1 MKILIM
7 GLPGAGK
14 TTLATALVPMLKA
27 VWFNADEFRTHIS
40 WDLDFSPEA
49 RVHQAKRMRWICD
62 QVSKARHYVV
72 ADFICP
78 TKETRKIFNADFTI
92 WIDRIKSGEFE
103 DTNKLFEPP
112 TSFHLRVTSD
122 GKPKMWAAKAYTLI
136 KARDQIIFL

>member
-27 VWFNADEFRTHIS
+27 VWFNADDFRTHIS

-49 RVHQAKRMRWICD
+49 RIHQAKRISWVCD
-62 QVSKARHYVV
+62 KVSQADHYVV

-78 TKETRKIFNADFTI
+78 TRETRKIFNADFTI
-92 WIDRIKSGEFE
+92 WIDRIKTGAFE

-112 TSFHLRVTSD
+112 TKFDLRVFGD
-122 GKPKMWAAKAYTLI
+122 AKPNMWAAKAYGLI
-136 KARDQIIFL
+136 KARDGISFL